1 MHGAE
6 AVEGWRPFVQ
16 KFYAQQLS
24 ACTLRSLTRGLQ
36 GNLPLAQCVT
46 FAGMDNLLAAF
57 QLRLQ
62 ENIAITRPEQWLD
75 WSQLAGI
82 LQQNAES
89 LLRDERFQQW
99 FCYEG
104 EWIVIQL
111 TTRWEELLP
120 LSLRQAVMEPVVT
133 AVFATAERYGT
144 GLLAAMQLSTLTET
158 QLIAMDNAHLE
169 QVVWGFG
176 SQYLVHI
183 ENRGWLGALF
193 ALPGMLLY
201 LL

>member
-1 MHGAE
+1 
-6 AVEGWRPFVQ
+6 
-16 KFYAQQLS
+16 
-24 ACTLRSLTRGLQ
+24 
-36 GNLPLAQCVT
+36 
-46 FAGMDNLLAAF
+46 
-57 QLRLQ
+57 
-62 ENIAITRPEQWLD
+62 
-75 WSQLAGI
+75 
-82 LQQNAES
+82 
-89 LLRDERFQQW
+89 
-99 FCYEG
+99 
-104 EWIVIQL
+104 VIQL
-111 TTRWEELLP
+111 TTSWEELLP
-120 LSLRQAVMEPVVT
+120 LSLRQAVMEPAVT

-176 SQYLVHI
+176 GQYLVHI